1 MRIALHNPY
10 FGKLVA
16 ETELARRISL
26 AATNLGWEAKEVA
39 SSIEINQFA
48 PDLVICLH
56 FRVPKLTKYPT
67 YGCFWDPPAFFESDP
82 QFIKNILSYDG
93 YLCGSNLLEQ
103 WLKDTYY
110 HLPKHIEILPFYP
123 SCNATSYVIADFE
136 HPRLAYI
143 GSNWDGARFQ
153 ELFLA
158 LEQTGYLDTYGNP
171 EGWAYL
177 KTAYRQAIPFDGV
190 SLLNVLRQSGVGLC
204 LHRDE
209 HCQAQ
214 VPSMRIFEIVASGA
228 IAICAEHPFIR
239 EYFGDR
245 VLYLKPNQSIAATV
259 QQISAHL
266 QWIQA
271 HPAAARDLSVAA
283 HKYFSEHFT
292 LEKLLANLLPH
303 HQTLVEK
310 QQFLAKPQIHLSQGR
325 SDSPMVQLIVR
336 TSDRNLPTMRRTLD
350 SLAQQTYRNIGAIV
364 VQYQASEG
372 LDEILATYR
381 DRLQIQHI
389 HTHNFHCR
397 STHLWAGL
405 HAISSKYFGILDD
418 GDVIH
423 PNHITSLVTLLEE
436 FDNFGVAYSGAIRIW
451 VPEKQLD
458 QAEAVASEFPS
469 EPAFLAH
476 FDLVD
481 EFEFLQ
487 LKNPIASN
495 SFLARASLLDRFL
508 KKDPQLNALEDLFL
522 LLNLFQRTN
531 FIFSYQATSE
541 FYQSFSKPKNLLSYS
556 ESHSSEARQRIMR
569 IMQHQSFS
577 RHQTLGKAQIEA
589 MNRANM
595 LDRIQEIETRYVDRI
610 QAMES
615 SKFWQLRRMWFR
627 VKQAIGLSDK
637 GSVP

>member
-10 FGKLVA
+10 FGNLVA

-26 AATNLGWEAKEVA
+26 AATHLGWEAKEVA

-123 SCNATSYVIADFE
+123 SCNATSYVAADFE

-209 HCQAQ
+209 HRQAQ

-239 EYFGDR
+239 DHFGDR

-259 QQISAHL
+259 QQISDHL

-271 HPAAARDLSVAA
+271 NPAAARDLSIAA
-283 HKYFSEHFT
+283 HKHFSEHFT
-292 LEKLLANLLPH
+292 LEKLLANLFSH

-310 QQFLAKPQIHLSQGR
+310 QQFLAKPQIHLSHSR
-325 SDSPMVQLIVR
+325 SDTPLVQLIVR
-336 TSDRNLPTMRRTLD
+336 TGDRSLPTMQRTLD

-364 VQYQASEG
+364 VQYQAGEG
-372 LDEILATYR
+372 LDQILAPYR
-381 DRLQIQHI
+381 DRLQIQHLHI
-389 HTHNFHCR
+389 PDSHCR
-397 STHLWAGL
+397 STPLWAGMNVV
-405 HAISSKYFGILDD
+405 SSKYFGILDD

-423 PNHITSLVTLLEE
+423 PNHIASLVTLLEE

-451 VPEKQLD
+451 TLEEQID
-458 QAEAVASEFPS
+458 QVEGVSSEFPS
-469 EPAFLAH
+469 EPASLAY
-476 FDLVD
+476 FDPVD
-481 EFEFLQ
+481 GFEFLQ
-487 LKNPIASN
+487 FKNTIASN
-495 SFLARASLLDRFL
+495 SFLARTSLLDRFL
-508 KKDPQLNALEDLFL
+508 KQDPQLNALEDFFL
-522 LLNLFQRTN
+522 LLNFLRCTN

-541 FYQSFSKPKNLLSYS
+541 FYQSFSKQKNLLSYS
-556 ESHSSEARQRIMR
+556 ESSCSEARQRIKR
-569 IMQHQSFS
+569 IMQYQSFP
-577 RHQTLGKAQIEA
+577 RHQTLEKAQIEA

-595 LDRIQEIETRYVDRI
+595 LDWIQEIETRYADRI

-615 SKFWQLRRMWFR
+615 SKFWQFRRIWFR
-627 VKQAIGLSDK
+627 LKRAIGLSDTDF
-637 GSVP
+637 VP